1 MARELFTFEEFNKDF
16 WTYFRNKQKEIIK
29 RMESEEENEEG
40 FIFSDDIVKKSNN
53 GKLRKRLREIWP

>member
-29 RMESEEENEEG
+29 QMENECEEEDD
-40 FIFSDDIVKKSNN
+40 FMFSDDIVKKSNN
-53 GKLRKRLREIWP
+53 GKLRKRLREI